1 MLWLVFGGI
10 GCGKSVFA
18 DELALAVGREG
29 IRLSCPSFPL
39 GETLIPGET
48 GESRFYKTRSE
59 ADETLPGKINAIN
72 LESNFFRAERRVVV
86 VDSLSGWLRA
96 SFTRSAGRG
105 TEIDGVRMKVEQMT
119 EVDAAGFELSR
130 RMESDGAG
138 IEAARWR
145 ETLDAILAFEGRMI
159 VVTEEPAAGLNP
171 SPEELEYARRLSE
184 ANRELLQASH
194 SVYRMTAGMAME
206 LKGYR
211 LKGRGNRD
219 ENIHADR

>member
-1 MLWLVFGGI
+1 MLWLVIGGI
-10 GCGKSVFA
+10 GCGKSAFA
-18 DELALAVGREG
+18 DELGLAVGREG

-39 GETLIPGET
+39 GEPPIVPGET

-96 SFTRSAGRG
+96 SFARSAGRGKGVGFKAEQTTEVNGAEPGRG
-105 TEIDGVRMKVEQMT
+105 TEIDG
-119 EVDAAGFELSR
+119 
-130 RMESDGAG
+130 AG
-138 IEAARWR
+138 IEAVRWR
-145 ETLDAILAFEGRMI
+145 ETIDAILAFEGRII

-171 SPEELEYARRLSE
+171 SPGELEYARRLAE
-184 ANRELLQASH
+184 ANRELLQASR

-211 LKGRGNRD
+211 MKERSSRN

>member
-1 MLWLVFGGI
+1 MLWLVIGGI
-10 GCGKSVFA
+10 GCGKSAFA

-39 GETLIPGET
+39 GEPPIVPGET

-96 SFTRSAGRG
+96 SFARSAGREVNGAEPGRG
-105 TEIDGVRMKVEQMT
+105 TEIDG
-119 EVDAAGFELSR
+119 
-130 RMESDGAG
+130 AG
-138 IEAARWR
+138 IEAVRWR
-145 ETLDAILAFEGRMI
+145 ETIDAILAFEGRII

-171 SPEELEYARRLSE
+171 SPGELEYARRLAE
-184 ANRELLQASH
+184 ANRELLQASR

-211 LKGRGNRD
+211 MKERSSRN